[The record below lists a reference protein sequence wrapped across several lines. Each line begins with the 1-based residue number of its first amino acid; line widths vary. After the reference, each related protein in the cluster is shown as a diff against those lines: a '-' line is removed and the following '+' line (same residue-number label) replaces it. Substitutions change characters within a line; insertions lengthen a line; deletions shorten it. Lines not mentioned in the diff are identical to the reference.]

1 MPGGRTVSGLID
13 NAQTGCQHT
22 GVAKGG
28 RPISVLVVDDHR
40 TFAEALAVAFGLE
53 KDLDVRVAST
63 AAEAVAAAERMQPDV
78 VLMDVEMPGV
88 DGIEAI
94 RRLAETHPR
103 ARVLVL
109 SAHDEDLL
117 RARALEA
124 GAVGYVSKAAPI
136 RSLPEIVRKA
146 RRGEPIIE
154 REEVERLQRVLR
166 HRRREEATQRQRVG
180 RLTPRQTE
188 ILQLMADGVPMDE
201 IAARLNLTR
210 ATLRTHVQNILTRLS
225 VHTKVEAL
233 AVAIRHGKVSVGS

>member
-1 MPGGRTVSGLID
+1 MASGVYNGNVGVKETGVKPLNLSIATPNIGGQTIDLIRRPVPGGRTVSGLID

-136 RSLPEIVRKA
+136 RSLPDIVRKA
-146 RRGEPIIE
+146 RRGEPIGF
-154 REEVERLQRVLR
+154 RLRW
-166 HRRREEATQRQRVG
+166 
-180 RLTPRQTE
+180 
-188 ILQLMADGVPMDE
+188 
-201 IAARLNLTR
+201 
-210 ATLRTHVQNILTRLS
+210 TLPGI
-225 VHTKVEAL
+225 
-233 AVAIRHGKVSVGS
+233 